1 MTARERD
8 QGPAETC
15 QVRSVNRGDVS
26 RVRGRLL
33 ATEVYADLAALFA
46 ALGDPTRARIVHVLL
61 SQEMCT
67 CDVAAAIGL
76 TESAVSQHL
85 RLLRNLRLVKN
96 RRAGKV
102 VYYSLD
108 DEHVAQLVRIGLVHL
123 GHDGGLIP
131 VSPQRATTPA

>member
-1 MTARERD
+1 MTAGDRD
-8 QGPAETC
+8 RGPAEAC
-15 QVRSVNRGDVS
+15 QVRSVNREDVS
-26 RVRGRLL
+26 RVRARLL
-33 ATEVYADLAALFA
+33 DAEVYAELAALFA

-67 CDVAAAIGL
+67 CDIAAAIGL

-108 DEHVAQLVRIGLVHL
+108 DGHVAQLVRIGLVHL
-123 GHDGGLIP
+123 GHDGALIP
-131 VSPQRATTPA
+131 TTPQPAALPA

>member
-1 MTARERD
+1 MTEPTRD
-8 QGPAETC
+8 RGPAETC
-15 QVRSVNRGDVS
+15 QVRSVNHDDVS
-26 RVRGRLL
+26 RVRGQLL
-33 ATEVYADLAALFA
+33 AADVYADLAALFA

-108 DEHVAQLVRIGLVHL
+108 DAHVAQLVRIGLVHL

-131 VSPQRATTPA
+131 LSPQRATMPA

>member
-1 MTARERD
+1 MTESARDR
-8 QGPAETC
+8 GPAETC
-15 QVRSVNRGDVS
+15 QVRSVNRADVS
-26 RVRGRLL
+26 RVRDQLL
-33 ATEVYADLAALFA
+33 AADVYADLAALFA

-96 RRAGKV
+96 RRAGKF

-108 DEHVAQLVRIGLVHL
+108 DEHVAELVRIGLVHL

-131 VSPQRATTPA
+131 VSPQRATLPA